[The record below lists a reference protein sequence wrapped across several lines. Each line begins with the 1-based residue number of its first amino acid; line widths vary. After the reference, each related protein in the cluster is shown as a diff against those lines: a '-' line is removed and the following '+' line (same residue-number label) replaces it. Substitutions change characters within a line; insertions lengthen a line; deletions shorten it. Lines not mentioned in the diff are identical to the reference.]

1 MKPGPSAEPHG
12 HSKGRDLKA
21 PADWREIECG
31 STFARILQG
40 PAYRGSGIRAA
51 LLAGVALLG
60 ALAGLPGSAAG
71 AVTTS
76 EGSVKAAPGAVTG
89 REVRARCW
97 QGGAKVVELNG
108 FAAAELGRQSRDDVL
123 LLRGRDGRTVMLVP
137 LGYGLCSIEVD
148 K

>member
-12 HSKGRDLKA
+12 HSQGRELKA
-21 PADWREIECG
+21 LASRHEMECG
-31 STFARILQG
+31 GASARILQG

-51 LLAGVALLG
+51 LLAGAALLG
-60 ALAGLPGSAAG
+60 ALAGAPAPATG
-71 AVTTS
+71 AVNTD

-108 FAAAELGRQSRDDVL
+108 FAAAELGRQSRDDAL